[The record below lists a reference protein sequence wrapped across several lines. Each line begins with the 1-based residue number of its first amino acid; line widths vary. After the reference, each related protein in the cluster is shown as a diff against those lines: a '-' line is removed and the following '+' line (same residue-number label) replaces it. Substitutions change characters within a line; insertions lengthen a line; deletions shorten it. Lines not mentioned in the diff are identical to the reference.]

1 MTLHAVIP
9 AAGIGSRMGA
19 EVPKQYL
26 KVAGKTVIEQTL
38 ERLLRLPGLENIVVA
53 LGEGDPFW
61 PGLGISNDTRLVTVK
76 GGKERADS
84 VLNGLYK
91 LRQLGSD
98 DDWVLVHDAA
108 RPCVRLTEIE
118 LLIETCVNHGQG
130 GILATPVHDTMKRSD
145 NHNRILETIPR
156 ENLWHACTPQL
167 FRIGELTEAI
177 EGALESGY
185 PVTDEASAMERAGQQ
200 PLLVECSLANIKIT
214 RPDDLA
220 LAEFYLRGE

>member
-1 MTLHAVIP
+1 MTLHAVVP
-9 AAGIGSRMGA
+9 AAGVGSRMGA
-19 EVPKQYL
+19 DIPKQYL
-26 KVAGKTVIEQTL
+26 QLAGKTVMERTL
-38 ERLLRLPGLENIVVA
+38 ERLLQLPGLANIVVA
-53 LGEGDPFW
+53 LGEGDPIW
-61 PGLGISNDTRLVTVK
+61 PGLEIRNDSRLHTVN

-91 LRQLGSD
+91 LRQLAD
-98 DDWVLVHDAA
+98 DEDWVLVHDAA
-108 RPCVRLTEIE
+108 RPCVRLAEID
-118 LLIETCVNHGQG
+118 LLIETCLNRGQG

-145 NHNRILETIPR
+145 SQNRIVGTIPR

-177 EGALESGY
+177 ESARDSGY

-220 LAEFYLRGE
+220 LAEFYLRSE

>member
-61 PGLGISNDTRLVTVK
+61 PGLVISNDTRLVTVK

-118 LLIETCVNHGQG
+118 LLIETCVNHRQG

>member
-1 MTLHAVIP
+1 
-9 AAGIGSRMGA
+9 
-19 EVPKQYL
+19 
-26 KVAGKTVIEQTL
+26 
-38 ERLLRLPGLENIVVA
+38 
-53 LGEGDPFW
+53 
-61 PGLGISNDTRLVTVK
+61 VK

-118 LLIETCVNHGQG
+118 LLIETCVNHRQG

>member
-91 LRQLGSD
+91 LRQLCSD

>member
-1 MTLHAVIP
+1 MMLHAVIP
-9 AAGIGSRMGA
+9 AAGVGSRMGA
-19 EVPKQYL
+19 DIPKQYL
-26 KVAGKTVIEQTL
+26 QLAGKSVIEQTL
-38 ERLLRLPGLENIVVA
+38 ERLLQLPGLEHIVVA
-53 LGEGDPFW
+53 LGEDDPFW

-84 VLNGLYK
+84 VLNGLYT
-91 LRQLGSD
+91 LRQLCSD
-98 DDWVLVHDAA
+98 EDWVLVHDAA
-108 RPCVRLTEIE
+108 RPCVRLAEIKR
-118 LLIETCVNHGQG
+118 LIETCVNHAQG

-145 NHNRILETIPR
+145 NHNRILETVPR
-156 ENLWHACTPQL
+156 EHLWHACTPQL

-177 EGALESGY
+177 EHALESGY

-220 LAEFYLRGE
+220 LAEFYLRSE

>member
-26 KVAGKTVIEQTL
+26 TVAGKTVIEQTL

-61 PGLGISNDTRLVTVK
+61 PGLVISNDTRLVTVK

-118 LLIETCVNHGQG
+118 LLIETCVNHRQG

>member
-9 AAGIGSRMGA
+9 AAGVGSRMGA
-19 EVPKQYL
+19 DIPKQYL
-26 KVAGKTVIEQTL
+26 QLAGKTVIERTL
-38 ERLLRLPGLENIVVA
+38 ERLLQLPGLANIVVA
-53 LGEGDPFW
+53 LGEADPIW
-61 PGLGISNDTRLVTVK
+61 PGLEIRKDSRLHTVN

-84 VLNGLYK
+84 VLNALYK
-91 LRQLGSD
+91 LRQLADD

-108 RPCVRLTEIE
+108 RPCVRLAEID
-118 LLIETCVNHGQG
+118 LLIETCLNRKQG

-145 NHNRILETIPR
+145 SQNRIVGTVPR

-177 EGALESGY
+177 ECALDSGY

-220 LAEFYLRGE
+220 LAEFYLRSE

>member
-9 AAGIGSRMGA
+9 AAGVGSRMGA
-19 EVPKQYL
+19 DIPKQYL
-26 KVAGKTVIEQTL
+26 QLAGKTVIERTL
-38 ERLLRLPGLENIVVA
+38 ERLLQLPGLANIVVA
-53 LGEGDPFW
+53 LGEADPIW
-61 PGLGISNDTRLVTVK
+61 PGLEIRKDSRLHTVN

-84 VLNGLYK
+84 VLNALYK
-91 LRQLGSD
+91 LRQLADD

-108 RPCVRLTEIE
+108 RPCVRLAEID
-118 LLIETCVNHGQG
+118 LLIETCLNREQG

-145 NHNRILETIPR
+145 SQNRIVGTVPR

-177 EGALESGY
+177 ESALDSGY

-220 LAEFYLRGE
+220 LAEFYLRSE

>member
-118 LLIETCVNHGQG
+118 LLIETCVNHRQG

>member
-9 AAGIGSRMGA
+9 AAGVGSRMGA
-19 EVPKQYL
+19 DIPKQYL
-26 KVAGKTVIEQTL
+26 QLAGKTVIERTL
-38 ERLLRLPGLENIVVA
+38 ERLLQLPGLANIVVA
-53 LGEGDPFW
+53 LGEADPIW
-61 PGLGISNDTRLVTVK
+61 PGLEIRNDSRLHTVN

-84 VLNGLYK
+84 VLNALYK
-91 LRQLGSD
+91 LRQLADD

-108 RPCVRLTEIE
+108 RPCVRLAEID
-118 LLIETCVNHGQG
+118 LLIETCLNREQG

-145 NHNRILETIPR
+145 SQNRIVGTVPR

-177 EGALESGY
+177 ESALDSGY

-220 LAEFYLRGE
+220 LAEFYLRSE

>member
-9 AAGIGSRMGA
+9 AAGVGSRMGA
-19 EVPKQYL
+19 DIPKQYL
-26 KVAGKTVIEQTL
+26 QLAGKTVIERTL
-38 ERLLRLPGLENIVVA
+38 ERLLQLPGLANIVVA
-53 LGEGDPFW
+53 LGEADPIW
-61 PGLGISNDTRLVTVK
+61 PGLEIRKDSRLHTVN

-91 LRQLGSD
+91 LRQLADD

-108 RPCVRLTEIE
+108 RPCVRLAEID
-118 LLIETCVNHGQG
+118 LLIETCLNRKQG

-145 NHNRILETIPR
+145 SQNRIVGTVPR

-177 EGALESGY
+177 ESALDSGY

-220 LAEFYLRGE
+220 LAEFYLRSE

>member
-9 AAGIGSRMGA
+9 AAGVGSRMGA
-19 EVPKQYL
+19 DIPKQYL
-26 KVAGKTVIEQTL
+26 QLAGKTVIERTL
-38 ERLLRLPGLENIVVA
+38 ERLLQLPGLANIVVA
-53 LGEGDPFW
+53 LGEADPIW
-61 PGLGISNDTRLVTVK
+61 PGLEIRNDSRLHTVN

-91 LRQLGSD
+91 LRQLADD

-108 RPCVRLTEIE
+108 RPCVRLAEID
-118 LLIETCVNHGQG
+118 LLIETCLNREQG

-145 NHNRILETIPR
+145 SQNRIVGTVPR

-177 EGALESGY
+177 ESALDSGY

-220 LAEFYLRGE
+220 LAEFYLRSE

>member
-1 MTLHAVIP
+1 MTLHAVVP

-19 EVPKQYL
+19 DIPKQYL
-26 KVAGKTVIEQTL
+26 QLAGKTVIEQTL
-38 ERLLRLPGLENIVVA
+38 DRLLQLPGLANIVVVVS
-53 LGEGDPFW
+53 EGDCFW
-61 PGLGISNDTRLVTVK
+61 SDLGIGSDARIIRVN

-84 VLNGLYK
+84 VLNGLRK
-91 LRQLGSD
+91 LRQTGNEN
-98 DDWVLVHDAA
+98 DWVLVHDAA
-108 RPCVRLTEIE
+108 RPCVRLTDIE

-145 NHNRILETIPR
+145 SRNRILETIPR

-177 EGALESGY
+177 EIALDSGY
-185 PVTDEASAMERAGQQ
+185 SVTDEASAMERAGQQ

-220 LAEFYLRGE
+220 LAEFFLRSE

>member
-9 AAGIGSRMGA
+9 AAGIGSRMQA
-19 EVPKQYL
+19 DIPKQYL
-26 KVAGKTVIEQTL
+26 QLAGKSVIEQTIN
-38 ERLLRLPGLENIVVA
+38 RLLQLPGLANIVVA

-61 PGLGISNDTRLVTVK
+61 PGLEISNDSRLHTVT

-84 VLNGLYK
+84 VLNGLQM
-91 LRQLGSD
+91 LRQQGDD

-108 RPCVRLTEIE
+108 RPCVRLEEIR
-118 LLIETCVNHGQG
+118 LLIETCVNQQQG
-130 GILATPVHDTMKRSD
+130 GILAIPVHDTMKRSD
-145 NHNRILETIPR
+145 SHNRILETVPR

-177 EGALESGY
+177 ETALDNGY
-185 PVTDEASAMERAGQQ
+185 PVTDEASAMEHAGQQ
-200 PLLVECSLANIKIT
+200 PLLVECSVANIKIT

-220 LAEFYLRGE
+220 LAEFYLRSE

>member
-1 MTLHAVIP
+1 MTLHAVVP

-19 EVPKQYL
+19 DIPKQYL
-26 KVAGKTVIEQTL
+26 QLAGKTVIEQTL
-38 ERLLRLPGLENIVVA
+38 DRLLQLPGLANVVVV

-61 PGLGISNDTRLVTVK
+61 SDLGISSDARIIRAN

-84 VLNGLYK
+84 VLNGLRK
-91 LRQLGSD
+91 LRQPNNDS
-98 DDWVLVHDAA
+98 DWVLVHDAA
-108 RPCVRLTEIE
+108 RPCVRLTDIE
-118 LLIETCVNHGQG
+118 LLIETCLKDGQG

-145 NHNRILETIPR
+145 SRNRILETIPR

-177 EGALESGY
+177 EIALDSGY

-220 LAEFYLRGE
+220 LAEFFLRSE

>member
-1 MTLHAVIP
+1 MTLHAVVP
-9 AAGIGSRMGA
+9 AAGVGSRMRA
-19 EVPKQYL
+19 DIPKQYL
-26 KVAGKTVIEQTL
+26 RLAGKTVIERTL
-38 ERLLRLPGLENIVVA
+38 ERLLQLPGLANIVVA
-53 LGEGDPFW
+53 LGEGDPIW
-61 PGLGISNDTRLVTVK
+61 PGLEIRNDSRLHTVN

-91 LRQLGSD
+91 LRQLAD
-98 DDWVLVHDAA
+98 DEDWVLVHDAA
-108 RPCVRLTEIE
+108 RPCVRLAEID
-118 LLIETCVNHGQG
+118 LLIETCLNRGQG

-145 NHNRILETIPR
+145 SQNRIVGTIPR

-177 EGALESGY
+177 ESALDSGY

-220 LAEFYLRGE
+220 LAEFYLRSE